1 MKSFVSFMLI
11 YLNFY
16 VCTEILG
23 GAELVSNTAELFPP
37 QEPCP
42 SQYSYKHSVAALLL
56 LHGQEVSV
64 W

>member
-11 YLNFY
+11 YLNFH
-16 VCTEILG
+16 VCIEVLG

-42 SQYSYKHSVAALLL
+42 SQYLYKHSVAVLL